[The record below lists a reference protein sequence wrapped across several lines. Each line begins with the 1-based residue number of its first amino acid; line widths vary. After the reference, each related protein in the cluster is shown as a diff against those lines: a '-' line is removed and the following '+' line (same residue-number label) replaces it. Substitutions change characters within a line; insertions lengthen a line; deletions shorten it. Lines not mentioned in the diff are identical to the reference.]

1 MNSLLKS
8 SKSLTQ
14 NTKKS
19 SVIMENEFRKVLVI
33 SVGKNNSIE
42 LNHAQ
47 NEFALLLKEINCE
60 VVAYFSQN
68 LETIERGTY
77 VGVGKLAE
85 VANNYH
91 QYNEENPDSPIDLI
105 ACNFELTGLQ
115 KKNISQ
121 QIGAEIIDRTFVIL
135 DIFDK
140 NAKTRE
146 AQLQVSIAR
155 LQYLKNHLVN
165 EMASYSQVTSGSG
178 HNKGKGEKQIELSR
192 RQINNAIT
200 QKKKELESIKLSRRN
215 MRVSRLNNPIPKI
228 CIVGYTNAGKSTLM
242 NRLVNLSKEDKTVL
256 EKNALFATLETATRG
271 ISVYGYPSFFLTDT
285 VGFISHLP
293 IYLVDAFRST
303 LEEIKEADLLV
314 QVVDIS
320 DPFKEEEIATT
331 KQIIKDLEADQIPM
345 INIYNKYD
353 LLGGPANFLPKEDEL
368 MVSLLDEEDVLEAL
382 KFIVSNVTKN
392 WERCQVELPYSV
404 DFASFS
410 KENYVISKKEKED
423 SYVCEVF
430 INPAFKYKYLSY
442 LK

>member
-1 MNSLLKS
+1 
-8 SKSLTQ
+8 
-14 NTKKS
+14 
-19 SVIMENEFRKVLVI
+19 MENEFRKVLVI
-33 SVGKNNSIE
+33 SVGKSNSIE

-47 NEFALLLKEINCE
+47 NEFALLLKEINCQ

-68 LETIERGTY
+68 LETVERGTY
-77 VGVGKLAE
+77 VGLGKLAE
-85 VANNYH
+85 VAAFYH
-91 QYNEENPDSPIDLI
+91 QYNEENPDSPIELV
-105 ACNFELTGLQ
+105 ACNFELSGLQ
-115 KKNISQ
+115 KKNISEHV
-121 QIGAEIIDRTFVIL
+121 GAEIIDRTFVIL
-135 DIFDK
+135 DIFEK

-146 AQLQVSIAR
+146 AKLQVSIAR

-192 RQINNAIT
+192 RQINNAVT

-256 EKNALFATLETATRG
+256 EKNALFATLETSTRG

-331 KQIIKDLEADQIPM
+331 KQIIKDLGADEIPM
-345 INIYNKYD
+345 INLYNKYD
-353 LLGGPANFLPKEDEL
+353 LLGGPVNFLPKEDEL
-368 MVSLLDEEDVLEAL
+368 MVSLLDEEDVIEAL

-392 WERCQVELPYSV
+392 WEHHEIELPYSV

-410 KENYVISKKEKED
+410 KENYVVSKKEKED
-423 SYVCEVF
+423 SYACEAF
-430 INPAFKYKYLSY
+430 INPAFKYKYVSY

>member
-1 MNSLLKS
+1 
-8 SKSLTQ
+8 
-14 NTKKS
+14 
-19 SVIMENEFRKVLVI
+19 MENQFRKVIVI

-60 VVAYFSQN
+60 VVEYFSQN

-85 VANNYH
+85 VSAFYH
-91 QYNEENPDSPIDLI
+91 KYNEENPDDPISFV

-115 KKNISQ
+115 KKNISTHV
-121 QIGAEIIDRTFVIL
+121 GAEIIDRTFVIL

-331 KQIIKDLEADQIPM
+331 IQIIKDLEADQIPM

-368 MVSLLDEEDVLEAL
+368 MVSLLDEEDVIEAL

-392 WERCQVELPYSV
+392 WERCQIELPYSV

-423 SYVCEVF
+423 SYICEVF
-430 INPAFKYKYLSY
+430 INPAFKYKYISY
-442 LK
+442 IK

>member
-1 MNSLLKS
+1 MKEELHK
-8 SKSLTQ
+8 
-14 NTKKS
+14 
-19 SVIMENEFRKVLVI
+19 VIVI
-33 SVGKNNSIE
+33 STGKVNSIE

-47 NEFALLLKEINCE
+47 NEFSLLLKEINCE

-68 LETIERGTY
+68 IEYIENSTY
-77 VGVGKLAE
+77 IGSGKLEE
-85 VANNYH
+85 VAAFYH
-91 QYNEENPDSPIDLI
+91 QYNEDNPDSPIELV

-115 KKNISQ
+115 KKNISRHV
-121 QIGAEIIDRTFVIL
+121 GAEIIDRTFVIL
-135 DIFDK
+135 DIFEK

-146 AQLQVSIAR
+146 AKLQVSIAR
-155 LQYLKNHLVN
+155 LQYLKSHLVD
-165 EMASYSQVTSGSG
+165 EKASYSQVTSGGG

-215 MRVSRLNNPIPKI
+215 MRVSRLNNPIPKV
-228 CIVGYTNAGKSTLM
+228 CIVGYTNAGKSTLL
-242 NRLVNLSKEDKTVL
+242 NRLVSLSKEDKTVL

-271 ISVYGYPSFFLTDT
+271 ISIFGYPSFFLTDT
-285 VGFISHLP
+285 VGFISNLP

-331 KQIIKDLEADQIPM
+331 KQIIKDLEADSIPM
-345 INIYNKYD
+345 VNIYNKYD
-353 LLGGPANFLPKEDEL
+353 LLGGCANFLPKENEL
-368 MVSLLDEEDVLEAL
+368 FISLLEKEDVEDAL
-382 KFIVSNVTKN
+382 KFIVSNVTKS
-392 WERCQVELPYSV
+392 WEKHKVVLPYSV
-404 DFASFS
+404 DYVAFS
-410 KENYVISKKEKED
+410 KENYVVSKKEKED
-423 SYVCEVF
+423 SYELEAF

>member
-1 MNSLLKS
+1 
-8 SKSLTQ
+8 
-14 NTKKS
+14 
-19 SVIMENEFRKVLVI
+19 MESGLRKVLVI
-33 SVGKNNSIE
+33 SVGKNNSIV

-68 LETIERGTY
+68 IETIERSTY
-77 VGVGKLAE
+77 VGVGKLLE
-85 VANNYH
+85 VSAYYH
-91 QYNEENPDSPIDLI
+91 KYNEENPDDPISLV

-115 KKNISQ
+115 KKNISSHV
-121 QIGAEIIDRTFVIL
+121 GAEIIDRTFVIL

-146 AQLQVSIAR
+146 AQLQVNIAR

-192 RQINNAIT
+192 RQINYAIT

-331 KQIIKDLEADQIPM
+331 KEIIKDLGADQIPM

-353 LLGGPANFLPKEDEL
+353 LLGGPVNFLPKEDEL
-368 MVSLLDEEDVLEAL
+368 FVSLLDEDDAIEAL

-392 WERCQVELPYSV
+392 WEHCQIELPYSV
-404 DFASFS
+404 DFVSFS

-423 SYVCEVF
+423 SYICEVL
-430 INPAFKYKYLSY
+430 INPAFKYKYVSY

>member
-1 MNSLLKS
+1 
-8 SKSLTQ
+8 
-14 NTKKS
+14 
-19 SVIMENEFRKVLVI
+19 MENEFRKVLVI

-85 VANNYH
+85 VANHYH

-115 KKNISQ
+115 KKNISTHV
-121 QIGAEIIDRTFVIL
+121 GAEIIDRTFVIL

-271 ISVYGYPSFFLTDT
+271 ISVYGFPSFFLTDT

-314 QVVDIS
+314 QVIDIS

-392 WERCQVELPYSV
+392 WEHCQVELPYSV

-410 KENYVISKKEKED
+410 KENYVLSKKEKED

-430 INPAFKYKYLSY
+430 INPAFKYKYVSY

>member
-1 MNSLLKS
+1 M
-8 SKSLTQ
+8 
-14 NTKKS
+14 
-19 SVIMENEFRKVLVI
+19 
-33 SVGKNNSIE
+33 
-42 LNHAQ
+42 
-47 NEFALLLKEINCE
+47 
-60 VVAYFSQN
+60 AYFSQN
-68 LETIERGTY
+68 IETIERSTY
-77 VGVGKLAE
+77 VGVGKLLE
-85 VANNYH
+85 VSAYYH
-91 QYNEENPDSPIDLI
+91 KYNEENPDDPISLV

-115 KKNISQ
+115 KKNISSHV
-121 QIGAEIIDRTFVIL
+121 GAEIIDRTFVIL

-146 AQLQVSIAR
+146 AQLQVNIAR

-192 RQINNAIT
+192 RQINYAIT

-271 ISVYGYPSFFLTDT
+271 ISIYGYPSFFLTDT

-331 KQIIKDLEADQIPM
+331 KEIIKDLGADQIPM

-353 LLGGPANFLPKEDEL
+353 LLGGPVNFLPKEDEL
-368 MVSLLDEEDVLEAL
+368 FVSLLDEDDAIEAL

-392 WERCQVELPYSV
+392 WEHCQIELPYSV

-423 SYVCEVF
+423 SYICEVL
-430 INPAFKYKYLSY
+430 INPAFKYKYVSY

>member
-1 MNSLLKS
+1 MKEELHKA
-8 SKSLTQ
+8 
-14 NTKKS
+14 
-19 SVIMENEFRKVLVI
+19 IVI
-33 SVGKNNSIE
+33 STGKVNSVE

-47 NEFALLLKEINCE
+47 NEFSLLLKEINCE

-68 LETIERGTY
+68 IEYIENSTY
-77 VGVGKLAE
+77 IGSGKLEE
-85 VANNYH
+85 VAAFYH
-91 QYNEENPDSPIDLI
+91 QYNEDNPDSPIELV

-115 KKNISQ
+115 KKNISRHV
-121 QIGAEIIDRTFVIL
+121 GAEIIDRTFVIL
-135 DIFDK
+135 DIFEK

-146 AQLQVSIAR
+146 AKLQVSIAR
-155 LQYLKNHLVN
+155 LQYLKSHLVD
-165 EMASYSQVTSGSG
+165 EKASYSQVTSGGG

-215 MRVSRLNNPIPKI
+215 MRVSRLNNPIPKV
-228 CIVGYTNAGKSTLM
+228 CIVGYTNAGKSTLL
-242 NRLVNLSKEDKTVL
+242 NRLVSLSKEDKTVL

-271 ISVYGYPSFFLTDT
+271 ISIFGYPSFFLTDT
-285 VGFISHLP
+285 VGFISNLP

-331 KQIIKDLEADQIPM
+331 KQIIKDLEADSIPM
-345 INIYNKYD
+345 VNIYNKYD
-353 LLGGPANFLPKEDEL
+353 LLGGCANFLPKEDEL
-368 MVSLLDEEDVLEAL
+368 FVSLLEKEDVEDAL
-382 KFIVSNVTKN
+382 KFIVSNVTKS
-392 WERCQVELPYSV
+392 WEMHKVVLPYSV
-404 DFASFS
+404 DYVAFS
-410 KENYVISKKEKED
+410 KENYVVSKKEKED
-423 SYVCEVF
+423 SYELEAF

>member
-1 MNSLLKS
+1 
-8 SKSLTQ
+8 
-14 NTKKS
+14 
-19 SVIMENEFRKVLVI
+19 MESEFRKVLVI
-33 SVGKNNSIE
+33 SIGKSNSIE

-47 NEFALLLKEINCE
+47 NEFALLLKEINCQ
-60 VVAYFSQN
+60 VIAYFSQN
-68 LETIERGTY
+68 IETIERGTY

-85 VANNYH
+85 VAAYYH
-91 QYNEENPDSPIDLI
+91 QYNEENPDSPIELV

-115 KKNISQ
+115 KKNISEHVR
-121 QIGAEIIDRTFVIL
+121 AEIIDRTFVIL
-135 DIFDK
+135 DIFEK

-228 CIVGYTNAGKSTLM
+228 CIVGYTNAGKSTLL
-242 NRLVNLSKEDKTVL
+242 NRLVSLSKEDKTVL

-271 ISVYGYPSFFLTDT
+271 ISIYGYPSFFLTDT

-353 LLGGPANFLPKEDEL
+353 LLGGPVNFLPKEDEL
-368 MVSLLDEEDVLEAL
+368 MVSLLDEEDVIEAL
-382 KFIVSNVTKN
+382 RFIVSNVTKN
-392 WERCQVELPYSV
+392 WYFCQIELPYSV

-430 INPAFKYKYLSY
+430 INPAFKYKYLTY

>member
-1 MNSLLKS
+1 
-8 SKSLTQ
+8 
-14 NTKKS
+14 
-19 SVIMENEFRKVLVI
+19 MENEFRKVLVI

-85 VANNYH
+85 VANYYH

-115 KKNISQ
+115 KKNISTHV
-121 QIGAEIIDRTFVIL
+121 GAEIIDRTFVIL

-140 NAKTRE
+140 NARTRE

-178 HNKGKGEKQIELSR
+178 HNKGRGEKQIELSR

-271 ISVYGYPSFFLTDT
+271 ISVYGFPSFFLTDT

-368 MVSLLDEEDVLEAL
+368 MVSLLDEEDVFEAL

-392 WERCQVELPYSV
+392 WEHCQVELPYSV

-410 KENYVISKKEKED
+410 KENYVLSKKEKED

-430 INPAFKYKYLSY
+430 INPAFKYKYVSY